1 MIKCFFTSLL
11 AIMLSFM
18 VYSQT
23 GEVKNDTIYIATDV
37 NKPVEFSKAIGKYL
51 YILNIVPDDI
61 PEKSRNL
68 QLISSNSNEI
78 DVKLIQIVNNKHLI
92 IPISVFTEKYYTL
105 YIKKGGA
112 TITSK
117 KLIIR

>member
-1 MIKCFFTSLL
+1 
-11 AIMLSFM
+11 MLSSM

-51 YILNIVPDDI
+51 YILNIVPEDI